1 MTHTIAD
8 LTAEALVAN
17 GIDTLYG
24 LPGLQ
29 LDPFFDA
36 CYHRQDRL
44 RLVHTRH
51 EQGAAYMAM
60 GAQIATGRPQA
71 YAVVPG
77 AGFLNST
84 GALSTA
90 YAVHARVMALVGQIP
105 SGAIGRGFGVLHEIP
120 NELAV
125 LQALTKQAAT
135 VADAGQAASDILNA
149 FSALKNGPPRPV
161 GLEVPMNLWRSATGA
176 DRALTA
182 PVIPGPKFDQ
192 DQIVKAARLMAAAK
206 SPMIVVGS
214 GALDVSP
221 QVRQLSATLSSP
233 VVAFRNGQGVMS
245 ADADLHINMP
255 TAHSLWPKVDLV
267 IALGARLQSQ
277 AQSWGVDDDLKVIH
291 ITLDPEEL
299 GRIVTPDVG
308 ICADLADALPA
319 VLAEI
324 EGSETH
330 RADWVNTVLDHKAR
344 TSAAIQAKLGAQ
356 IGWLD
361 AIRAELPRN
370 GILVD
375 ELTQVGYVSRFAFP
389 VYEPRTF
396 VSPGYQ
402 GTLGY
407 GYATAL
413 GVAHARRD
421 VPVVNFCGDGGAL
434 FTLNE
439 LATGVLHQIPLTTV
453 IFTDGHF
460 GNVRGLQRDQ
470 YQGRFIAN
478 DLANPDFV
486 KYAEAFGAQGLR
498 ATTPEEL
505 RARLREGMA
514 NPAPTIIEVPVGEF
528 ASPWDY
534 VLMPKNRGV

>member
-1 MTHTIAD
+1 MTRTVAELAAD
-8 LTAEALVAN
+8 TLIAN
-17 GIDTLYG
+17 GIDTLYC

-36 CYHRQDRL
+36 CYHLQDGL
-44 RLVHTRH
+44 KLVHTRH

-90 YAVHARVMALVGQIP
+90 HAVHARVLALVGQIP
-105 SGAIGRGFGVLHEIP
+105 TGAVGKGYGVLHEIP
-120 NELAV
+120 DELAV
-125 LQALTKQAAT
+125 MKALTKH
-135 VADAGQAASDILNA
+135 AASVGSAVTASQTIETA
-149 FSALKNGPPRPV
+149 FQSLTSGPPRPV
-161 GLEVPMNLWRSATGA
+161 ALGIPMNLWRGNSGVAGT
-176 DRALTA
+176 LTIHPPA
-182 PVIPGPKFDQ
+182 RPSIDEG
-192 DQIVKAARLMAAAK
+192 QIQEAARLIASAK
-206 SPMIVVGS
+206 APMIVVGS
-214 GALDVSP
+214 GALDTSHE
-221 QVRQLSATLSSP
+221 VRQLSAALSAP
-233 VVAFRNGQGVMS
+233 VVAFRNGQGVM
-245 ADADLHINMP
+245 AGDAALHINMP
-255 TAHSLWPKVDLV
+255 TAHALWPKADLV

-277 AQSWGVDDDLKVIH
+277 AQAWGVDDALKVIH

-299 GRIVTPDVG
+299 GRIVTPDVA
-308 ICADLADALPA
+308 ICADLADALPSLLSCVDGHEVA
-319 VLAEI
+319 RPEWLSTVQSEKTGMGKRINEKLAE
-324 EGSETH
+324 
-330 RADWVNTVLDHKAR
+330 
-344 TSAAIQAKLGAQ
+344 Q
-356 IGWLD
+356 IAYLS
-361 AIRAELPRN
+361 AIRAELPRD

-375 ELTQVGYVSRFAFP
+375 ELTQMGYVSRFAYP

-396 VSPGYQ
+396 VSPGFQ

-439 LATGVLHQIPLTTV
+439 IATGVLHDIPLTTV
-453 IFTDGHF
+453 IFTDGHY
-460 GNVRGLQRDQ
+460 GNVRGLQRDN
-470 YQGRFIAN
+470 YNGRFIAN
-478 DLANPDFV
+478 ELANPDFV

-498 ATTPEEL
+498 ATTPDEL
-505 RARLREGMA
+505 RVKLREGMA
-514 NPAPTIIEVPVGEF
+514 HPGPTLIEVPVGEM
-528 ASPWDY
+528 ASPWEF

>member
-17 GIDTLYG
+17 GIDTLYC

-60 GAQIATGRPQA
+60 GAQIATGQPQA

-90 YAVHARVMALVGQIP
+90 YAVHARVLALVGQIP
-105 SGAIGRGFGVLHEIP
+105 SGAIGKGFGVLHEIP
-120 NELAV
+120 DELAV

-135 VADAGQAASDILNA
+135 ITDAGRAAGDIESA
-149 FSALKNGPPRPV
+149 FAALKNGPPRPV

-176 DRALTA
+176 DGAQAA
-182 PVIPGPKFDQ
+182 PVLPGPAVDADK
-192 DQIVKAARLMAAAK
+192 IAAAAKLIAAAK

-221 QVRQLSATLSSP
+221 QVRHLSAALSAP
-233 VVAFRNGQGVMS
+233 VVAFRNGHGVMS
-245 ADADLHINMP
+245 ADADLHITMP
-255 TAHSLWPKVDLV
+255 TAHALWPKTDLV

-319 VLAEI
+319 LLAEI
-324 EGSETH
+324 EGDETP
-330 RADWVNTVLDHKAR
+330 RAEWVDTVLDQKAR
-344 TSAAIQAKLGAQ
+344 MNAAIQSKLGAQ

-361 AIRAELPRN
+361 AIRAELLRE

-478 DLANPDFV
+478 ALANPDFV

-498 ATTPEEL
+498 ATTPEAL

-514 NPAPTIIEVPVGEF
+514 HPGPTIIEVPVGEF
-528 ASPWDY
+528 ASPWEY
-534 VLMPKNRGV
+534 ILMPKNRGG